1 MVGVSTAAG
10 RDDQAPQGTAL
21 LAADL
26 TDDQLAAAPVL
37 TSVDTLVIE
46 ALSDDEDEAFA
57 AALDS

>member
-10 RDDQAPQGTAL
+10 RHDQDPQGTAL
-21 LAADL
+21 LAPDL
-26 TDDQLAAAPVL
+26 SEDQLTAAPFL

-46 ALSDDEDEAFA
+46 ALSEDEDEAFA

>member
-10 RDDQAPQGTAL
+10 HEDLAPQGAAL

-46 ALSDDEDEAFA
+46 ALSEDEDEAFA